1 MTMTELQG
9 HYSSYLLRLW
19 QTASG
24 GELVYRAS
32 LENARTGERVGFSNL
47 DDLFDYL
54 RAQAGLVPEA
64 ERDASG
70 GKEGRW
76 WERR

>member
-1 MTMTELQG
+1 MTMTEPQG
-9 HYSSYLLRLW
+9 RYSSYLLRLW

-24 GELVYRAS
+24 GKLVCRAS
-32 LENARTGERVGFSNL
+32 LENARTGERVGFANL

-54 RAQAGLVPEA
+54 RVQAGLVQAA
-64 ERDASG
+64 ERDANGSQ
-70 GKEGRW
+70 EVRR